1 MRSKINYQEE
11 IKESVEYLLSMSKE
25 QKSRQQSDRVKFLW
39 YLKTGE
45 AKNQISSS
53 QVDRDECKAG
63 TEFMETLQRGWD
75 RRIFDKGICEKY
87 WKTVKCSDK

>member
-53 QVDRDECKAG
+53 KLIGMSVRQGQNLWKRYKEV
-63 TEFMETLQRGWD
+63 
-75 RRIFDKGICEKY
+75 GIEGF
-87 WKTVKCSDK
+87 